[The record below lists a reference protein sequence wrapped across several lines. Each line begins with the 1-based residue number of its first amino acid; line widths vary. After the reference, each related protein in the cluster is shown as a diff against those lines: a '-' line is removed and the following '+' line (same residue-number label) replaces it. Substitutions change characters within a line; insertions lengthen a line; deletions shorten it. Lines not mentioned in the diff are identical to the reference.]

1 MTNFSIFI
9 AIVILLVALC
19 AWWFA
24 PLYAVKRF
32 AGLKDDKEKADVEDS
47 YRKTVGQVLGAI
59 ALIVTFGW
67 TFTKDRETIDLS
79 RDQFVNQQFISAAGL
94 LKETSVSTRI
104 AGLYGIEQ
112 IASAKQTADAKNQY
126 LIPGIRAAIGFVKH
140 PPGSAVDKQTVAVAA
155 DVQSAIAI
163 VAHLNENHLLDVDLR
178 SAKLTRGD
186 FRRPGTKAFTEA
198 DFQGAILYGV
208 DMSGLDLT
216 KARFGGSFMSY
227 LEAYEVSDWP
237 SPQLFEDTRKQFAG
251 SFDESMLVNAN
262 FDHVSMSGASLRNSC
277 LAGVSFYS
285 TDLSRGLF
293 QGAKMGGEPECGSA
307 KNKAYFFKATL
318 VEADFDSVDIGDVSF
333 AETNLSR
340 ADFSKVKNVE
350 KAIFTGACADE
361 KPKFP
366 PSFDVTLSPCQ
377 R

>member
-1 MTNFSIFI
+1 MII
-9 AIVILLVALC
+9 AAVLLLAALGI
-19 AWWFA
+19 WWCA
-24 PLYAVKRF
+24 PLYAVKKF
-32 AGLKDDKEKADVEDS
+32 TGLTTDKEKADVEDS

-79 RDQFVNQQFISAAGL
+79 RDQFVNQQFITAAGL

-112 IASAKQTADAKNQY
+112 IASAKQAGDAQNQY
-126 LIPGIRAAIGFVKH
+126 LTPGLRATIGFVKH
-140 PPGSAVDKQTVAVAA
+140 PPSPAAGKQAITA

-163 VAHLNENHLLDVDLR
+163 LAHLNENHLLDVDLR
-178 SAKLTRGD
+178 DANLTRGD
-186 FRRPGTKAFTEA
+186 FRRSGTKAFTDA
-198 DFQGAILYGV
+198 DFQGAILYGA

-216 KARFGGSFMSY
+216 KAKFGGSFMSY
-227 LEAYEVSDWP
+227 LEAYGASDWP
-237 SPQLFEDTRKQFAG
+237 SPQIFEDTRRQFAVK
-251 SFDESMLVNAN
+251 FDESKLLDAN
-262 FDHVSMSGASLRNSC
+262 FDHVNMNGVSLRNSC

-285 TDLSRGLF
+285 TDLSRGFF
-293 QGAKMGGEPECGSA
+293 QSAKMGGEPECGSA

-318 VEADFDSVDIGDVSF
+318 VEADFDKVDIGDVSF
-333 AETNLSR
+333 AETNLTKT
-340 ADFSKVKNVE
+340 DFSNAKNVA
-350 KAIFTGACADE
+350 KATFTGACADQ

-366 PSFDVTLSPCQ
+366 PPFDIALPPCQ